1 MPSII
6 SVPTV
11 RRNSRGMTQDEAT
24 EYVTLLSQITGK
36 DEGVL
41 VDDSTTDSYEKS
53 YVRGERVRIAV
64 KKYGIDLPAGK
75 AIAVRAY
82 ESDTE
87 GEFVAAV
94 MLKDAK
100 VEATPAAPAKDEDKK
115 DEDKKAA

>member
-100 VEATPAAPAKDEDKK
+100 VEAPAATDAKDEKK